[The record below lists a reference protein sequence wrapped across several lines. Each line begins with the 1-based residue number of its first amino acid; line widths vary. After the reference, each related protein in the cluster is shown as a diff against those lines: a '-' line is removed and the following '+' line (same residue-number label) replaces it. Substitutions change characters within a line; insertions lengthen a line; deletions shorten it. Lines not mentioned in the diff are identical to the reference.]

1 MRLHGSLTPDLD
13 RRWDLSGRR
22 SGAVNTNAFFWCF
35 FEPRA
40 VFSCREHPVL
50 VLVMKILQCFK
61 L

>member
-50 VLVMKILQCFK
+50 VLVMKIL
-61 L
+61 